1 MCEINQSLESFGL
14 GYGREARYDFRAIQG
29 ESDDS
34 DFLLAKKGNRS
45 PFPDGKVRPIGREG
59 VGEATGRQFSLLLES
74 ESSCL

>member
-1 MCEINQSLESFGL
+1 MK
-14 GYGREARYDFRAIQG
+14 G

-45 PFPDGKVRPIGREG
+45 PFPTGEDGKVRPIGREG